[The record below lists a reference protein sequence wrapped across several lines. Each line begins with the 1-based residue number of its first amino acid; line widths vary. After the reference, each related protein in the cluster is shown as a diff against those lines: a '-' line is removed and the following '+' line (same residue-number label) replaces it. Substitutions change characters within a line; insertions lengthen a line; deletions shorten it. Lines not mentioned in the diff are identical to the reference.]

1 MCYHRQLQKV
11 AEEGAP
17 APAPAPGPSSRVE
30 RDWGIATLLRM
41 PKA

>member
-17 APAPAPGPSSRVE
+17 APAQPRRGAVE

>member
-17 APAPAPGPSSRVE
+17 APAQPEAEMNGIDDTPAWYDPIYNR
-30 RDWGIATLLRM
+30 
-41 PKA
+41 

>member
-17 APAPAPGPSSRVE
+17 APAPGSGRVE